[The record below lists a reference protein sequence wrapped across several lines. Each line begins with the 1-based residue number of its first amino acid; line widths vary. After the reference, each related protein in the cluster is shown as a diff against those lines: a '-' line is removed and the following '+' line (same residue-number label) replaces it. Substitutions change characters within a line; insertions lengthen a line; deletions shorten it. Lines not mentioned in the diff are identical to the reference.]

1 MIEITNLCK
10 SFGELEVLKNISLTV
25 NDGEIYGLVGRSGAG
40 KSTLLR
46 CINGLETYD
55 SGSLK
60 INGEEVGAKSK
71 EEIRELRR
79 DIGMIFQHFSL
90 INRRSVYKNVALPMK
105 CWKMSKKDIDV
116 RVRELLELV
125 QISDKINERP
135 ATLSGGQ
142 KQRVAIA
149 RALTMQP
156 KILLCDEA
164 TSALDPKT
172 THSVLELLRD
182 INRKLNLTIIVVT
195 HQMEVVRDV
204 CDTISILEDGKISDA
219 GGVREVFLRKPESLM
234 NLLGTESRSYAD
246 GGKIISFFLN
256 EQQMPIVP
264 HLFAQYP
271 DELAILSAS
280 TADYKAVPYTEF
292 TIRIPEERMEAVRQV
307 LTAENISWYLPGQE
321 LN

>member
-1 MIEITNLCK
+1 MIEIQNLCK
-10 SFGELEVLKNISLTV
+10 SFGSLEVLKNISLTI

-46 CINGLETYD
+46 CINGLESYD

-60 INGEEVGAKSK
+60 INGEEVREKSK
-71 EEIRELRR
+71 SEIRALRR
-79 DIGMIFQHFSL
+79 DIGMIFQQFSL
-90 INRRSVYKNVALPMK
+90 IGRRTVYQNVALPMK
-105 CWKMSKKDIDV
+105 CWKMSKEQQDR

-135 ATLSGGQ
+135 GTLSGGQ

-149 RALTMQP
+149 RALTMEP

-182 INRKLNLTIIVVT
+182 INRKLHLTIVVVT

-204 CDTISILEDGKISDA
+204 CDTISILEDGRISAA
-219 GGVREVFLRKPESLM
+219 GEVHDIFLQKPESLQH
-234 NLLGTESRSYAD
+234 LLGKESRSYA
-246 GGKIISFFLN
+246 GSGAVLSFFVREEEL
-256 EQQMPIVP
+256 PLVS
-264 HLFAQYP
+264 HLCARYP
-271 DELAILSAS
+271 DDVQILSAN

-292 TIRIPEERMEAVRQV
+292 TIRVGKQS
-307 LTAENISWYLPGQE
+307 AEIQQTLKEHGISWHMDNQD
-321 LN
+321 